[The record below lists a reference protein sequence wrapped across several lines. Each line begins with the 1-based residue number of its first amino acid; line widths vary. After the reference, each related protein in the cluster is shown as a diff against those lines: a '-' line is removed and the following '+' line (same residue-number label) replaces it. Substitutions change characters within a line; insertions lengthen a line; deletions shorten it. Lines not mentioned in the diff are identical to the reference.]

1 MKLYEQQTIVILTKH
16 KKEQVI
22 QPLVE
27 AHCGGTFIIDDVFDT
42 DSLGSF
48 SREIKRKKN
57 QLDTAR
63 QKIKQAL
70 KRNPASIAIV
80 SEGSFGPHPMIP
92 IPWNVEIVVLVDK
105 VNHIEVI
112 GVHESS
118 DTNFN
123 HRVVS
128 SVEELQEFAKEVKFP
143 IHGLLL
149 RPDHES
155 HKKIIKDITSDE
167 KLIDAFHR
175 CLKESKHNRV
185 FVETDMRAH
194 RNPTRMNNIQK
205 ATQHMVDQLLTRCP
219 VCQCPGF
226 VITSK
231 VKGLPCECCGEPTQ
245 LVLKHIYSCQRCKYQ
260 EDKMYPHG
268 VKGEARY
275 CDWCNP

>member
-1 MKLYEQQTIVILTKH
+1 MKLYENQNIVILTKH

-22 QPLVE
+22 QPLME
-27 AHCGGTFIIDDVFDT
+27 AHCGGTFIIDEDFDT

-63 QKIKQAL
+63 LKIKQAL
-70 KRNPASIAIV
+70 KRNQAHIAIA

-92 IPWNVEIVVLVDK
+92 VPWNVEIVVLVDK
-105 VNHIEVI
+105 MNHIEVI

-118 DTNFN
+118 ETNFN
-123 HRVVS
+123 HRIVS
-128 SVEELQEFAKEVKFP
+128 SFETLLEFANEVKFP
-143 IHGLLL
+143 SHGLIL

-155 HKKIIKDITSDE
+155 HHMIIKDATSE
-167 KLIDAFHR
+167 AELKDAFEQ
-175 CLKESKHNRV
+175 CIKISKSSRV

-194 RNPTRMNNIQK
+194 RNSTRMNNIQK
-205 ATQHMVDQLLTRCP
+205 ATQHMVDQLLSLCP
-219 VCQCPGF
+219 ACQCPGF

-231 VKGLPCECCGEPTQ
+231 VKGLPCEACGEPTQ
-245 LVLKHIYSCQRCKYQ
+245 LVLKHIYSCQRCKHQ
-260 EDKMYPHG
+260 EEKMFPHG
-268 VKGEARY
+268 TSSEARY